1 MGRRVRPFFV
11 GALAMA
17 FLDVSDVL
25 LDPDFMDTGLLC
37 NRMTQT
43 VDDHGRAQNSVES
56 TPFAAV
62 VTSDKGDILH
72 RNADGS
78 RIIGS
83 ITLHTMFRL
92 LDGSVGQDA
101 DEVVWAGRTYT
112 VVNVNDYSHFGR
124 GFVCATCDLKPL
136 SG

>member
-1 MGRRVRPFFV
+1 
-11 GALAMA
+11 MA
-17 FLDVSDVL
+17 FLDVTDVL
-25 LDPDFMDTGLLC
+25 LDPDFMDTGLVC

-43 VDDHGRAQNSVES
+43 VDTRGRGQNAPTATTFS
-56 TPFAAV
+56 AV

-92 LDGSVGQDA
+92 MDGSPGQDA
-101 DEVVWAGRTYT
+101 DEVIWSGRTYT

>member
-1 MGRRVRPFFV
+1 M
-11 GALAMA
+11 AL
-17 FLDVSDVL
+17 LDVTDVL
-25 LDPDFMDTGLLC
+25 LDPDFMDTGLVC

-43 VDDHGRAQNSVES
+43 VDDHGRAQNATTA
-56 TPFAAV
+56 TPFNAV

-83 ITLHTMFRL
+83 ITVHTQFRL
-92 LDGSVGQDA
+92 LDGSPGLDA
-101 DEVVWAGRTYT
+101 DEIVWQGRTYT

-124 GFVCATCDLKPL
+124 GFVAATCDLKPL

>member
-1 MGRRVRPFFV
+1 
-11 GALAMA
+11 MA
-17 FLDVSDVL
+17 FLDVTDVL
-25 LDPDFMDTGLLC
+25 LDPDFMDTGLTC

-43 VDDHGRAQNSVES
+43 VDNGGNAINTPASS
-56 TPFAAV
+56 PFAAV
-62 VTSDKGDILH
+62 VTNDSGDILH

-78 RIIGS
+78 RIVGS
-83 ITLHTMFRL
+83 ITLHTPFRL
-92 LDGSVGQDA
+92 IDGSAGLDA
-101 DEVVWAGRTYT
+101 DEVIWGGRTYT

>member
-1 MGRRVRPFFV
+1 MGRRVRPFFI
-11 GALAMA
+11 GARAMA
-17 FLDVSDVL
+17 FLDVTDVL
-25 LDPDFMDTGLLC
+25 LDPDFMDTGLVC

-43 VDDHGRAQNSVES
+43 VDDYGRAQNTVAA

-83 ITLHTMFRL
+83 ITLHTTFRL
-92 LDGSVGQDA
+92 LDGSLGQDA